1 MQKEKPNPAATGPNL
16 PRGSFQCENFKS
28 GKKCDTCSHMKD
40 GINFIYSEH
49 FKTKIPIR
57 GHLVHEHYSKTNKD
71 RWFIYSILDKN
82 CSKTYIGSTTNVTS
96 RWAAHK
102 SDCNH
107 KRGHKSGLSKHH
119 ELGCPGDV
127 DQNKSHL
134 ELTLL
139 DYMDVTG
146 EELQQAGHKGGPGCI
161 CKLCAKLKRLED
173 RWIMK
178 VGSYFYPSGLNSR
191 DEIQQKARTEH
202 KKGNFGS

>member
-1 MQKEKPNPAATGPNL
+1 M
-16 PRGSFQCENFKS
+16 S
-28 GKKCDTCSHMKD
+28 
-40 GINFIYSEH
+40 
-49 FKTKIPIR
+49 
-57 GHLVHEHYSKTNKD
+57 
-71 RWFIYSILDKN
+71 
-82 CSKTYIGSTTNVTS
+82 
-96 RWAAHK
+96 
-102 SDCNH
+102 
-107 KRGHKSGLSKHH
+107 HKSGLSKHH

-127 DQNKSHL
+127 NQNKSHL

-173 RWIMK
+173 GWIMK